1 MPDNFVLQYKLSRAV
16 KSTIRHVPGMVRSC
30 FSHEARTAKCGAA
43 RRGSGQGQVTRE
55 YLARRSG
62 ERSGER
68 SSEPALY
75 YISCTHRPHYAL
87 YGTVGG
93 GGLAGGVIRRRRGE
107 RSGGGWS
114 EGGIRLS
121 P

>member
-1 MPDNFVLQYKLSRAV
+1 MEAWRWA
-16 KSTIRHVPGMVRSC
+16 VRSRVN
-30 FSHEARTAKCGAA
+30 H
-43 RRGSGQGQVTRE
+43 
-55 YLARRSG
+55 ARRSG

-107 RSGGGWS
+107 MIRGAGS
-114 EGGIRLS
+114 EGAQGRGLTSAERLHREAGS
-121 P
+121 MPTTGFTPLAR